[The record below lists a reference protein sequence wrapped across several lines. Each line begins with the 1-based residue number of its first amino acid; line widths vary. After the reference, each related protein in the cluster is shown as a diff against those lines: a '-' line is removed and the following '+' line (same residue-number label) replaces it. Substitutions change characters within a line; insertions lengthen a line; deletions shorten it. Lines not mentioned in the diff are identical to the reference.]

1 MKVSRFYISQILE
14 EVCSL
19 FSDVS
24 KNVSAGNRKSASQK
38 QMQDFIVVS
47 LPVNVPDSNVMQ
59 DTTIRFD
66 LAARNIQ
73 NGLENT
79 SKLQKMLDSVISYFP
94 IKSGSG
100 RFSVTDPVVVLKGD
114 DGLGFSHWLIN
125 AELRINQ
132 TDSYK
137 Y

>member
-1 MKVSRFYISQILE
+1 MKVIRFYISQILE

-19 FSDVS
+19 LSDAS
-24 KNVSAGNRKSASQK
+24 KNVSASNRKSVNQK
-38 QMQDFIVVS
+38 QMSDFIVVS
-47 LPVNVPDSNVMQ
+47 LPINIPSSNIIQ

-79 SKLQKMLDSVISYFP
+79 PKLQNMLDSVISYFP
-94 IKSGSG
+94 IKSESG
-100 RFSVTDPVVVLKGD
+100 RFTIISPVVVLKGD

-125 AELRINQ
+125 AELQINQ